1 MSYAE
6 AASFLRA
13 ALLLGLLSP
22 EDVIAWSDQII
33 SEDPCPPA
41 FTYTLSLTR
50 PELSSVREV
59 LRPVALS
66 AEPLGVIEAVLGLAA
81 RDMASGRRTV
91 DDTLRVLT
99 QLRRFLELD
108 PRLNEEITVLEHGHM
123 LAVAGLTDQLEQ
135 TRMRVVSFVNRYAH
149 VAPPTDTR
157 SARGHV

>member
-33 SEDPCPPA
+33 REDPCPPA

-108 PRLNEEITVLEHGHM
+108 RDSTKKSRCSSMGTCSPSPVSRINWSRLGCAL
-123 LAVAGLTDQLEQ
+123 LAL
-135 TRMRVVSFVNRYAH
+135 
-149 VAPPTDTR
+149 
-157 SARGHV
+157 